1 VSENR
6 RIQAK
11 KSHFSAFSVDGSV
24 ELLVVKRVK
33 EYFRE
38 RIEKNSIFAGFDQQ
52 ELVGLIGFYR
62 HSGPKDKH
70 KGVVWGMYVKPR
82 LRGSGFASALLN
94 SIIEL
99 AQTQVEQIQLT
110 VVTSNQRAIRFYEAS
125 GFRGYGI
132 EKNALKCGQ
141 TYFDELHMVLFLP
154 LIQSSQHSKNLL
166 QD

>member
-1 VSENR
+1 LRKKCEHEALPRRRFVSENR

-62 HSGPKDKH
+62 HSVRKINTKA
-70 KGVVWGMYVKPR
+70 
-82 LRGSGFASALLN
+82 LSGAC
-94 SIIEL
+94 
-99 AQTQVEQIQLT
+99 T
-110 VVTSNQRAIRFYEAS
+110 
-125 GFRGYGI
+125 
-132 EKNALKCGQ
+132 
-141 TYFDELHMVLFLP
+141 
-154 LIQSSQHSKNLL
+154 
-166 QD
+166 